1 MLSLPENWDYTMKG
15 LARICKDGIDSISGG
30 IRELEE
36 HGYLIR
42 ERVRGAN
49 GQLGSIEYTILEQPK
64 EPTPAQEKPIRE
76 NPVQANP
83 TLVTPVQEEPA
94 QLNKEESSNYPSRT
108 DLSSTELSN
117 PIQSNPPTPAGVRMG
132 TDRMENLKEVIRYV
146 SNYEDEF
153 VRMVM
158 DADVR
163 QKNRELAQKK
173 KKLIELQKRIG
184 ELDTIFQRIYEDN
197 ITGKL
202 SDERF
207 MKMSKGYEDEQH
219 TLQAEA
225 DKIQNELQ
233 QEEKKSVD
241 VKRFLAIVKKYTD
254 LTELTPEILW
264 EFVDKIIVHAPD
276 KSSGRRL
283 QEIEIIYNHIGE
295 FDHSKVTLWKG
306 NAV

>member
-1 MLSLPENWDYTMKG
+1 MAVFRIEKTRDYTVMSNHHLRDMSLSLKAKGLLSLMLSLPENWDYTMKG

-117 PIQSNPPTPAGVRMG
+117 PIQWMG
-132 TDRMENLKEVIRYV
+132 ARECYREVI
-146 SNYEDEF
+146 
-153 VRMVM
+153 
-158 DADVR
+158 
-163 QKNRELAQKK
+163 L
-173 KKLIELQKRIG
+173 
-184 ELDTIFQRIYEDN
+184 DN
-197 ITGKL
+197 IEYSYL
-202 SDERF
+202 VQDSHIDREQLDEIVDLIVDTVCSARKVIRIAGDDYPAEVVKSRF
-207 MKMSKGYEDEQH
+207 MKLDSSHVQYVMDCMKDNTTYVRN
-219 TLQAEA
+219 
-225 DKIQNELQ
+225 I
-233 QEEKKSVD
+233 
-241 VKRFLAIVKKYTD
+241 KKY
-254 LTELTPEILW
+254 LLAALYN
-264 EFVDKIIVHAPD
+264 APTTINSYY
-276 KSSGRRL
+276 SSLVQHDMYGDGQRGR
-283 QEIEIIYNHIGE
+283 G
-295 FDHSKVTLWKG
+295 
-306 NAV
+306 